1 MRTGLLTNFSP
12 LFGSSLKHEYTF
24 YPTVPCTVQL
34 RFLPNISIFK
44 LRFLTAPGGWG
55 MPLIPALGD
64 TEADEGVLYK
74 SEAGQV
80 YKAKLETFF
89 PKGKL

>member
-1 MRTGLLTNFSP
+1 
-12 LFGSSLKHEYTF
+12 
-24 YPTVPCTVQL
+24 
-34 RFLPNISIFK
+34 
-44 LRFLTAPGGWG
+44 